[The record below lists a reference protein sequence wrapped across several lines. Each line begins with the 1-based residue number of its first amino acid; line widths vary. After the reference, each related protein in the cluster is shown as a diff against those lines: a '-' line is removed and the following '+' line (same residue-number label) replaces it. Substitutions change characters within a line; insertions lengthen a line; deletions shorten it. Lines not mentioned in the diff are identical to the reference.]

1 MQNILNKLKNKEDFK
16 SITIQT
22 TTAQIFIQLV
32 KTYFEKQNKYNIIID
47 YYKYGTR
54 TTKHNQTKQQ
64 ILDILKDFEILKA
77 EQ

>member
-1 MQNILNKLKNKEDFK
+1 MQNILNKLKNKQDFN

-22 TTAQIFIQLV
+22 TAAHIFIQLL
-32 KTYFEKQNKYNIIID
+32 KTYFETQNKYNITID
-47 YYKYGTR
+47 YYKDGTR

-64 ILDILKDFEILKA
+64 ILYILKDFEILKA